1 MEGEQREST
10 QRHLGR
16 GFSVWQNLPKFSKL
30 FLLKLLSWEENLSG
44 EKPNPVS
51 PMPSSH
57 NVSLDSGW
65 GRSIYISQESFIE
78 RKQKKPVSKR
88 KRIKEKKQSR
98 EYIITGKHNER
109 EVNLLRMISGRRE
122 PSTSMLSSW
131 SQEIRKGRSRGE
143 EPSEPVPK
151 LPN

>member
-1 MEGEQREST
+1 M
-10 QRHLGR
+10 
-16 GFSVWQNLPKFSKL
+16 
-30 FLLKLLSWEENLSG
+30 KLLSWEENLSG

-65 GRSIYISQESFIE
+65 GRSIYISKESLIE

-122 PSTSMLSSW
+122 PSTGMLSSW